1 MKNIFNQN
9 MLIGIAVGALG
20 AYAIKEMMKPKA
32 ASTSN
37 GEETSSA
44 CGCSNASGVVPGG
57 VIQWCEPG
65 NTPTGACADFLYN
78 CSSLGLPG
86 SWDASTGVAAC
97 ATGSMAERLQLRKL
111 MNRRRSRR

>member
-37 GEETSSA
+37 GEVTSSA
-44 CGCSNASGVVPGG
+44 YGCSNASGVPGG
-57 VIQWCEPG
+57 VIQRCEPG
-65 NTPTGACADFLYN
+65 NTPTGACANFLDN
-78 CSSLGLPG
+78 CSSLGLQG
-86 SWDASTGVAAC
+86 SWDASTGIAAC